1 LCGVS
6 ERRNPEVDEAVNL
19 LIFSPGRLAASLSIG
34 LLLGCGGPLG
44 PIPGGMLD
52 GPRAPRMGDPAVLGA
67 SGIGELETDPRD
79 PYSVTVAYNVIDGVI
94 YVNAGGE
101 AKRWARN
108 ALADPDVRFR
118 VDGEIHEL
126 RAVRVTDP
134 AEIARFGE
142 AWTQGW
148 FRRDP
153 TGYEEVW
160 VFRLLPPADSVPSG
174 DS

>member
-1 LCGVS
+1 M
-6 ERRNPEVDEAVNL
+6 NPS
-19 LIFSPGRLAASLSIG
+19 IFFPGRLLASISVG
-34 LLLGCGGPLG
+34 LFLGCGGPLG

-52 GPRAPRMGDPAVLGA
+52 GPRAPRMGDPAVLGD
-67 SGIGELETDPRD
+67 SGIGELETGPGD
-79 PYSVTVAYNVIDGVI
+79 PYSVTVAYNVIDGVL

-118 VDGEIHEL
+118 VDGKIHEL

-134 AEIARFGE
+134 EEIARFGE
-142 AWTQGW
+142 AWTRGW

-153 TGYEEVW
+153 TGYDEVW
-160 VFRLLPPADSVPSG
+160 VFRLLPRTGAASRDDS
-174 DS
+174 